1 MSEKYKT
8 TCKYLNYVEHMLT
21 LPWALNDSYISHDEF
36 LLVSVNIVL
45 KEYNEMK

>member
-8 TCKYLNYVEHMLT
+8 TCKYLNYVEHMLN

-45 KEYNEMK
+45 NKYNEMK

>member
-1 MSEKYKT
+1 MSETYKT
-8 TCKYLNYVEHMLT
+8 TSKYLNYVEHILT

-45 KEYNEMK
+45 NKYNEMK